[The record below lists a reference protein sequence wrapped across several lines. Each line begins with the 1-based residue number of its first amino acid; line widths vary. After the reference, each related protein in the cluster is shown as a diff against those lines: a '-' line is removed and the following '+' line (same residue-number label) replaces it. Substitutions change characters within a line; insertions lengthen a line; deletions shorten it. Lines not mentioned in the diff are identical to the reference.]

1 MQAQTA
7 RRSAID
13 RGMRIGAMRKVAFV
27 MSNRSRGSILC
38 AA

>member
-1 MQAQTA
+1 MQAQIA

-27 MSNRSRGSILC
+27 MLKGSRGSILC